1 MGLTENQLAIRR
13 TGITATDVR
22 VLAGCDPYGRTPH
35 DVWRAKVLGD
45 EDFRETEAT
54 ELGNLL
60 EPIIIPRVAARV
72 KLHAL
77 RVDPEK
83 LTMRHPEHPTAIAT
97 PDALLA
103 ATAFHA
109 PEAAAQIKVCGL
121 HTAGAWGDVDD
132 GADGIP
138 EHVLVQVAW
147 ELYVSRLELEYVGA
161 LIGTEIRVY
170 RVDRTRDVDDLIDA
184 LLTVA
189 DRFWRDHVE
198 PKAPPAVDGSEG
210 ARRMLRAMWPR
221 SDGSTMRATPEAEA
235 SARRYF
241 EAARSEKSAREAKE
255 LAAQELLAF
264 AGASHEV
271 TGDGWRLRLSERP
284 AATVPAYERLAYR
297 HFDCRPSG
305 GAGKK
310 ERAA

>member
-1 MGLTENQLAIRR
+1 MSLTERQREIRR

-54 ELGNLL
+54 EIGNLL
-60 EPIIIPRVAARV
+60 EPIIIPRVASRV

-77 RVDPEK
+77 RIDPEK

-121 HTAGAWGDVDD
+121 ETAGDWGDADD

-147 ELYVSRLELEYVGA
+147 ELYVSQLALEYVGA
-161 LIGTEIRVY
+161 LIGTQIRVY

-184 LLTVA
+184 LIAVA
-189 DRFWRDHVE
+189 DRFWSDHVQ
-198 PKAPPAVDGSEG
+198 PKIAPPVDGSEG
-210 ARRMLRAMWPR
+210 SRRMLRAMWPR
-221 SDGSTMRATPEAEA
+221 SDGSTMRASPEAEA
-235 SARRYF
+235 AARRYF
-241 EAARSEKSAREAKE
+241 EAARSEKSARKAKE
-255 LAAQELLAF
+255 LATQELLAF
-264 AGASHEV
+264 AGAANEV

-284 AATVPAYERLAYR
+284 AVTVPAYEHHAYR
-297 HFDCRPSG
+297 HFDCRAVG
-305 GAGKK
+305 GKR